1 MSPIETKAERR
12 DGVNVLHVEG
22 YLSADA
28 HEAMEAAYAQ
38 SCGEAESKIV
48 FSFRDGDFINS
59 AGIGILIGL
68 VMDARDNGRRIR
80 FSHPS
85 AHFRKIF
92 EIVGLTK
99 YVDVF
104 PSVEESVIGF

>member
-1 MSPIETKAERR
+1 MSPVETKAEHR
-12 DGVNVLHVEG
+12 DGVHVLHVEG

-28 HEAMEAAYAQ
+28 HDVMEAAYAETCADG
-38 SCGEAESKIV
+38 SAKIV
-48 FSFRDGDFINS
+48 LAFRDGDLINS

-68 VMDARDNGRRIR
+68 VMDARENGRSVR

-104 PSVEESVIGF
+104 SSIEESVTGF